1 MLKESTKMK
10 LRKPITK
17 VMFSRTSTSTTCNMW
32 KRRRKKK
39 ETITN
44 ITVQAVETLRK
55 MELFLILQNSA

>member
-32 KRRRKKK
+32 KREGRKKK
-39 ETITN
+39 PSQTSLSK
-44 ITVQAVETLRK
+44 QWRP
-55 MELFLILQNSA
+55 